1 MYLCN
6 FSIKSMFHGKNYQVL
21 KINNWNCYKCEG
33 NVALYY
39 IIFTKVNTITYII
52 LFHQFAMLYF
62 NWFKVTLLCN
72 SQRRYIFPHW
82 TLCMCLLLIQW
93 MFTLH
98 RLNTNPFVTF
108 VILLAFLC
116 IFSILLVAFSYG
128 IHNVI
133 NFRWR
138 ISIFCK
144 CLFDS
149 LLNNAYGYQLTLS
162 ELNIK
167 NFYLVLL
174 NNVSLYNERIFQ
186 TFPDWRCLFQIF
198 VLWYWCMNCPGWNI
212 CINCIVN
219 FRTLFTSGLWNRIR
233 LHIQCQITVCF

>member
-1 MYLCN
+1 MRLLQRAN
-6 FSIKSMFHGKNYQVL
+6 K
-21 KINNWNCYKCEG
+21 KCEG

-39 IIFTKVNTITYII
+39 IVVNTITNII
-52 LFHQFAMLYF
+52 LFNHFAMLYF
-62 NWFKVTLLCN
+62 NWFKSMLLCN

-82 TLCMCLLLIQW
+82 TLCVCLLLIQW

-98 RLNTNPFVTF
+98 RLNTNPCVTF
-108 VILLAFLC
+108 VILLAFSC
-116 IFSILLVAFSYG
+116 IFSILIVAFSYG

-144 CLFDS
+144 WLFDS

-174 NNVSLYNERIFQ
+174 NNVSL
-186 TFPDWRCLFQIF
+186 
-198 VLWYWCMNCPGWNI
+198 
-212 CINCIVN
+212 
-219 FRTLFTSGLWNRIR
+219 
-233 LHIQCQITVCF
+233 

>member
-21 KINNWNCYKCEG
+21 KINNWNCYKGQIKIAKATSLC
-33 NVALYY
+33 
-39 IIFTKVNTITYII
+39 II
-52 LFHQFAMLYF
+52 LYSQKWIPSLTSFYLI
-62 NWFKVTLLCN
+62 TLRCFISIDLNLCC
-72 SQRRYIFPHW
+72 YATPKDDIFFLIEP
-82 TLCMCLLLIQW
+82 CACVLLLIQW

-98 RLNTNPFVTF
+98 RLNTNPCVTF
-108 VILLAFLC
+108 VILLAFSC
-116 IFSILLVAFSYG
+116 IFSILIVAFSYG

-144 CLFDS
+144 WLFDS
-149 LLNNAYGYQLTLS
+149 LLNNGYQLTIS

-174 NNVSLYNERIFQ
+174 NNVSL
-186 TFPDWRCLFQIF
+186 
-198 VLWYWCMNCPGWNI
+198 
-212 CINCIVN
+212 
-219 FRTLFTSGLWNRIR
+219 
-233 LHIQCQITVCF
+233 

>member
-21 KINNWNCYKCEG
+21 KKNNWNCYKGQIKIAKATSLC
-33 NVALYY
+33 
-39 IIFTKVNTITYII
+39 IIWYSQKWIPSLTSFYLITLRCFISI
-52 LFHQFAMLYF
+52 DL
-62 NWFKVTLLCN
+62 NLCC
-72 SQRRYIFPHW
+72 YATPKDDIFFLIEP
-82 TLCMCLLLIQW
+82 CACVLLLIQW

-98 RLNTNPFVTF
+98 RLNTNPCVTF
-108 VILLAFLC
+108 VILLAFSC
-116 IFSILLVAFSYG
+116 IFSILIVAFSYG

-144 CLFDS
+144 WLFDS
-149 LLNNAYGYQLTLS
+149 LLNNGYQLTIS

-174 NNVSLYNERIFQ
+174 NNVSL
-186 TFPDWRCLFQIF
+186 
-198 VLWYWCMNCPGWNI
+198 
-212 CINCIVN
+212 
-219 FRTLFTSGLWNRIR
+219 
-233 LHIQCQITVCF
+233 